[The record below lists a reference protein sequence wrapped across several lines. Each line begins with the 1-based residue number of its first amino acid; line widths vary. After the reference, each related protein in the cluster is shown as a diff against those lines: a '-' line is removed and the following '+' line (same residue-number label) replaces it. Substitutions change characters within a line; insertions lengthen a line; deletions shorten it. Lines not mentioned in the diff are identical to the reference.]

1 MENVSANSDDMKE
14 IKEELSKLN
23 IRLNQFIEKS
33 NQQHV
38 ELVIDE
44 IKKKY
49 SDVFYNDI
57 LNESK
62 FCLENSMIS
71 DCELKSS
78 CYETLL
84 GILNNSAKNL
94 KENKISQ
101 DKIITIRKNL
111 ENLKEKLP
119 YEKCSVCYSE
129 TVKLFEK
136 QIDLMKNLGI
146 YSENYEKNELNVSE
160 KEIIT
165 SLLEP
170 ISNKHRLLILKSLMA
185 ETKTF
190 SDISKITGL
199 KAGNLLFHL
208 KKLQDSE
215 MIMQRS
221 DRGDYMITKR
231 GIDVLNG
238 ILGIYGKVF

>member
-1 MENVSANSDDMKE
+1 MENVSVNSEDITQ
-14 IKEELSKLN
+14 IKDELSKLN
-23 IRLNQFIEKS
+23 TRLNQFIEKS

-38 ELVIDE
+38 ELILNE
-44 IKKKY
+44 LREKY
-49 SDVFYNDI
+49 SNIFYGNT

-62 FCLENSMIS
+62 SCLENSMIS
-71 DCELKSS
+71 DCEMKNK
-78 CYETLL
+78 CFETFLN
-84 GILNNSAKNL
+84 ILNNSAENI
-94 KENKISQ
+94 KENSISE
-101 DKIITIRKNL
+101 DRITNIRKNL
-111 ENLKEKLP
+111 EELKEKLP

-129 TVKLFEK
+129 TVELFEK
-136 QIDLMKNLGI
+136 QLDLMKNLGI
-146 YSENYEKNELNVSE
+146 YSENHEEDKLNVSE
-160 KEIIT
+160 EEIIE
-165 SLLEP
+165 SMLEP

-190 SDISKITGL
+190 SDISKVTGL

-221 DRGDYMITKR
+221 DRGDYMITKK
-231 GIDVLNG
+231 GIDILNG